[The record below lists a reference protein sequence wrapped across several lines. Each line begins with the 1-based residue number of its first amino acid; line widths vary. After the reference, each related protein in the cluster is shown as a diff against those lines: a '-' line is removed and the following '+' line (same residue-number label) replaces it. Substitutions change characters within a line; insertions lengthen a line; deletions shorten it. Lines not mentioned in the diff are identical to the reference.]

1 MNNQTLTKVVESI
14 ERIATG
20 SQQELRAMMKQIIYD
35 KRPAACS
42 RRCDS
47 VAELEREGLVVR
59 VDDPFLALS
68 FLKRNELVARLDGI
82 GAAGFKKNAKQADLV
97 AWCVDTLG
105 GDVLKLVPDVAV
117 AVMSERLESVK
128 KKSYIYLTRK
138 FETVPYYD
146 PDRDEI
152 VDIPQGSEFVSAVT
166 MAGSS
171 LSLRFPDD
179 EITALLDAHGC
190 NRCRSWKR

>member
-14 ERIATG
+14 ERTAIG

-42 RRCDS
+42 RCCDS
-47 VAELEREGLVVR
+47 VAELEKEELVVR
-59 VDDPFLALS
+59 VDDPFLALG
-68 FLKRNELVARLDGI
+68 FLKRNELVARLGGI
-82 GAAGFKKNAKQADLV
+82 GVTGFKKNAKQADLV

-105 GDVLKLVPDVAV
+105 GDVMKLVPDIAV
-117 AVMSERLESVK
+117 AVMSERLECVK
-128 KKSYIYLTRK
+128 RKAYIYLTRK

-146 PDRDEI
+146 ADRDET
-152 VDIPQGSEFVSAVT
+152 VDIPQGSEFVASVT
-166 MAGSS
+166 MAGNS

-179 EITALLDAHGC
+179 EITVLLDAHDC
-190 NRCRSWKR
+190 NPCRNWKR

>member
-14 ERIATG
+14 ERTATG
-20 SQQELRAMMKQIIYD
+20 SQQELRAIMKQIIYD

-128 KKSYIYLTRK
+128 KKATFTSQGNLKRCPIMTPTVTRLSI
-138 FETVPYYD
+138 F
-146 PDRDEI
+146 RR
-152 VDIPQGSEFVSAVT
+152 AL
-166 MAGSS
+166 S
-171 LSLRFPDD
+171 LSRL
-179 EITALLDAHGC
+179 
-190 NRCRSWKR
+190 